1 MKFIHTADWHL
12 GLRLGAHD
20 LTEIQF
26 AQVERVLELC
36 ARHEVDA
43 LVVAGDV
50 FEKRTGLAALTKRL
64 TDLLKPHIERGLNVI
79 LMSGNHDTPEH
90 LQMMRALLGLEGEAI
105 SRLHVIEQPENFEM
119 CGVQWGAMPYPSR
132 DVLAR
137 YAREYQEAHADDR
150 DASMSAGYA
159 ARVAKIAANFDGS
172 KPAVFIGHV
181 TVAGVKTPSEMELSY
196 TPGLRIGTAD
206 LPRNVSYIALGH
218 IHQPQKIGGECVVP
232 CYYSG
237 NLDRYNRGERHDPQ
251 RGVYLVEIGD
261 EVADNYAATATWL
274 QLPATPFLDIS
285 IGANDIEELP
295 ARTPDYQTA
304 FVHVTLDCAGADDA
318 VGARRR
324 VYEMCPRVLDC
335 VSINENSEVAERE
348 NFAPRDWKQTAIDY
362 IGERFIERTDLS
374 ILQKKTL
381 SILEEVENEIKPR

>member
-1 MKFIHTADWHL
+1 MKWIHTGDWHL

-26 AQVERVLELC
+26 AQVERVLQLC
-36 ARHEVDA
+36 EQHEVCA

-64 TDLLKPHIERGLNVI
+64 TDLLKPHIERGLNVV
-79 LMSGNHDTPEH
+79 LMAGNHDTPEH
-90 LQMMRALLGLEGEAI
+90 LQMMRALLALEGEAS
-105 SRLHVIEQPENFEM
+105 SRLRVIEQPENFEM
-119 CGVQWGAMPYPSR
+119 CGAQWGALPYPSR

-137 YAREYQEAHADDR
+137 WAREYQAAHGDDR

-159 ARVAKIAANFDGS
+159 AQVAKIASHFNDS

-196 TPGLRIGTAD
+196 AQGLRIGRAD
-206 LPRNVSYIALGH
+206 LPRNADYIALGH
-218 IHQPQKIGGECVVP
+218 IHQPQKIEGEGVAP
-232 CYYSG
+232 CYYCG

-251 RGVYLVEIGD
+251 RGVYLVEI
-261 EVADNYAATATWL
+261 ETERAVNHAATATWL
-274 QLPATPFLDIS
+274 PLPATPFLDIHRH
-285 IGANDIEELP
+285 ANEIEELP

-318 VGARRR
+318 VSARRR
-324 VYEMCPRVLDC
+324 VYELCPRVLDC
-335 VSINENSEVAERE
+335 VSINENREVAENE
-348 NFAPRDWKQTAIDY
+348 NFAPRDWKQTTIDY
-362 IGERFIERTDLS
+362 IGEKFIERTDLDE
-374 ILQKKTL
+374 LQKKTL
-381 SILEEVENEIKPR
+381 SILEEVENEVKSR

>member
-1 MKFIHTADWHL
+1 MKFIHTGDWHL
-12 GLRLGAHD
+12 GLRLGTHD
-20 LTEIQF
+20 LTDIQF
-26 AQVERVLELC
+26 AQVERILELC
-36 ARHEVDA
+36 EQHEVCA

-64 TDLLKPHIERGLNVI
+64 TDLLKPHIERGLNVV

-90 LQMMRALLGLEGEAI
+90 LQMMRALLALEGEAI

-137 YAREYQEAHADDR
+137 YAREYQDAHDDDR

-159 ARVAKIAANFDGS
+159 AQVAKIAANFDDS

-251 RGVYLVEIGD
+251 RGVYLVEIGAD
-261 EVADNYAATATWL
+261 RADNYAATATWL
-274 QLPATPFLDIS
+274 QLPATPFTDIK
-285 IGANDIEELP
+285 IHANDIEELP
-295 ARTPDYQTA
+295 ARYPNYQTA

-324 VYEMCPRVLDC
+324 VYELCPRVLDC
-335 VSINENSEVAERE
+335 VSVNENSEVSERE
-348 NFAPRDWKQTAIDY
+348 NFAPRDWKATAMDY
-362 IGERFIERTDLS
+362 IGERFIERTDLD

-381 SILEEVENEIKPR
+381 SILEEVENEVKSR

>member
-36 ARHEVDA
+36 AQHEVDA

-50 FEKRTGLAALTKRL
+50 FEKRTGLATLTKRL
-64 TDLLKPHIERGLNVI
+64 TELLKPHIERGLNVI
-79 LMSGNHDTPEH
+79 LMSGNHDTPDH
-90 LQMMRALLGLEGEAI
+90 LQMMRELLSLGGEAI

-137 YAREYQEAHADDR
+137 YAREYQETHGDDR

-159 ARVAKIAANFDGS
+159 AQVAKIAANFDGS

-181 TVAGVKTPSEMELSY
+181 TVAGVKTPSEMELTY

-218 IHQPQKIGGECVVP
+218 IHQPQRIGGECVVP

-237 NLDRYNRGERHDPQ
+237 NLDRYNRGERQDPQ
-251 RGVYLVEIGD
+251 RGVYLVEIGA
-261 EVADNYAATATWL
+261 EIGAHHSATATWL

-285 IGANDIEELP
+285 INANDIEELP
-295 ARTPDYQTA
+295 ARYSDYQTA

-335 VSINENSEVAERE
+335 VSINENSEVSERE
-348 NFAPRDWKQTAIDY
+348 NFAPRDWKQTALDY
-362 IGERFIERTDLS
+362 IGERFTERTDLS

-381 SILEEVENEIKPR
+381 SILEEVENEIKSR